1 MMLAPFTERLMP
13 RRVRRR
19 RDYFERRAERIGLR
33 RCHRQLNR
41 RIWLTSSTAALR
53 GVPWR
58 HDLWQAVF
66 RADAPM
72 RVAAAGVAVHKR
84 LWL

>member
-1 MMLAPFTERLMP
+1 MQNALG
-13 RRVRRR
+13 
-19 RDYFERRAERIGLR
+19 FEGATVN
-33 RCHRQLNR
+33 LNR